1 MTTIRSG
8 APRVAAPVAS
18 STSSTSSSSSAAT
31 GSGVRGSLDNS
42 SFSPAPTASR
52 SSAAT
57 GTGGTFM
64 EKSMSAAKEALKDAS
79 GPDKDAVLKY
89 LDNKNPNKD
98 ELKAGLQAFENLKAS
113 GDLSA
118 DQLKDLGK
126 AMVSKSSAKWF
137 TQQMLSMMEKLLG
150 ELKSSSSEK

>member
-8 APRVAAPVAS
+8 APRVAAPAAS

-42 SFSPAPTASR
+42 SFTPAATASS

-57 GTGGTFM
+57 GGTFM
-64 EKSMSAAKEALKDAS
+64 DQAMSAGKAALKDAS
-79 GPDKDAVLKY
+79 GADKDAVLKY
-89 LDNKNPNKD
+89 LDNKNPSKD
-98 ELKAGLQAFENLKAS
+98 ELKEGLQAFANLKAS

-118 DQLKDLGK
+118 DQLKDLSK
-126 AMVSKSSAKWF
+126 AMVAKSSAKWF
-137 TQQMLSMMEKLLG
+137 TQQMLSMTEKMLG
-150 ELKSSSSEK
+150 ELKSSSQR